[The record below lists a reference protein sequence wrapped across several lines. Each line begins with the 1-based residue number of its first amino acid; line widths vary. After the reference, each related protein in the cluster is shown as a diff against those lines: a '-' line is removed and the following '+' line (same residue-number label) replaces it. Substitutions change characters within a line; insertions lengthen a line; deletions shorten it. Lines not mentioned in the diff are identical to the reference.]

1 MSATAA
7 RPVSI
12 SDIAAKAGVSYS
24 IACKCLHNTYTHSYS
39 KATQEKVLNIANQLG
54 YDRNASL
61 RATGKNAAN
70 VRLVKR
76 AEIPANAVFASRTA
90 ETTAMLKLR
99 NLGYSNSEVAHRCG
113 VSLTTVNRRIGD
125 QPAEITAANKK
136 LAGKVRSAKSQ
147 IKKNYQS
154 QQLVSA
160 YNAKIEALNA
170 EMAKIKQMT
179 SEIESMQKTAARA
192 SKATGTP
199 LLRLLPPTKI
209 N

>member
-1 MSATAA
+1 
-7 RPVSI
+7 
-12 SDIAAKAGVSYS
+12 
-24 IACKCLHNTYTHSYS
+24 
-39 KATQEKVLNIANQLG
+39 
-54 YDRNASL
+54 
-61 RATGKNAAN
+61 
-70 VRLVKR
+70 
-76 AEIPANAVFASRTA
+76 
-90 ETTAMLKLR
+90 MLKLR

-136 LAGKVRSAKSQ
+136 VAGKVRSAKSQ

-170 EMAKIKQMT
+170 EMAKVKQMA
-179 SEIESMQKTAARA
+179 SEIESMQKTAAKA
-192 SKATGTP
+192 SKTTGTP

-209 N
+209 S